1 MKKLIIIIAVILTA
15 MNGYAQESKYYNTKH
30 EVGIAIGAGTTTE
43 IFSGLADFT
52 SITISSV
59 VSTAITGGLGTGSYS
74 YGDEHYIPALSA
86 EYFYHVTKGVA
97 LGGIIAFNGMD
108 RDMYMEWRDNV
119 KNDLHKDKTGKA
131 RRRNISIIPAAK
143 FDWLRKKYFGMY
155 SKLGVGISFMYE
167 SQKDDR
173 SGGTDYSKT
182 TVIPNIQASLL
193 GLETGTQ
200 NIRGF
205 IELGFGEQGIL
216 LGGLKYKF

>member
-1 MKKLIIIIAVILTA
+1 MKKLIMIIAVILTT
-15 MNGYAQESKYYNTKH
+15 MNVYAQESEYYNTKH
-30 EVGIAIGAGTTTE
+30 EVGITMGAGTTTE

-59 VSTAITGGLGTGSYS
+59 VSSAVTGGLGSGSYS
-74 YGDEHYIPALSA
+74 YGDEHYFPALSA
-86 EYFYHVTKGVA
+86 EYYYHVTKGVA

-108 RDMYMEWRDNV
+108 RDMYVEWRDNV
-119 KNDLHKDKTGKA
+119 NNAHHKDKTGKA
-131 RRRNISIIPAAK
+131 KRRNISIIPAAK

-155 SKLGVGISFMYE
+155 SKLGVGLSFMYE

-193 GLETGTQ
+193 GIEAGTQ

-205 IELGFGEQGIL
+205 AELGLGEQGIIL
-216 LGGLKYKF
+216 AGLRYKF